1 MLVDCCAMKP
11 TAPSR
16 KTVRGPLYEPMYIVG
31 ERRICWARIILSS
44 IMIFFIHTLM
54 LGSATYAS
62 SPFALQLIGGTSFIV
77 ISTLFLI
84 LIRVDKFAPWMVF
97 LSAGTDLALV
107 TLLFAN
113 STLSDP
119 LRSFTTAAPYIYF
132 VIIALAALRH
142 SPTLVAVMGACSAV
156 AYLTTMGII
165 YLHYVQG
172 WRAYIKSGDE
182 VMMGLHFIDEIAK
195 ALTMLILGWL
205 ISHVARNLMNSQRHY
220 KDLFEQIPDG
230 ILITSPDDR
239 IETVN
244 PRLAEMIG
252 VPQKDLIGRE
262 FAGLLSVKTPEPRLP
277 GSDPLSIVGDSL
289 VLRRED
295 GTEIS
300 VMTATTS
307 MERKGKSYSVM
318 SIRDVTEEVR
328 LENQLARSQ
337 SMEAFGQFAGGIA
350 HDLNNILG
358 GILGASTLS
367 KRFASRLEGGERE
380 RIDSRLDVILQCS
393 EDARNIIAT
402 LMTYSRVSSLET
414 SVVDLLGVIV
424 DVSSICTRTFGKEYQ
439 VSTSTLPPTATIV
452 GDSGALSQ
460 ALLNICLNAKDAMP
474 DGGRIEFSLHEE
486 FPDNGLIEKHPEA
499 IPECGYWC
507 IEVSDTGLGMTQDKL
522 EKILEPFLANMP
534 LREGTG
540 LGLPM
545 AYSILIKH
553 NGFFDVS
560 STPGEGTIFRVFLP
574 MHTAATPIARTS

>member
-1 MLVDCCAMKP
+1 MEPIASSK
-11 TAPSR
+11 
-16 KTVRGPLYEPMYIVG
+16 KTLRGHLYEPMYIVG

-44 IMIFFIHTLM
+44 ILIFFIHALA
-54 LGSATYAS
+54 LGSPLLSVSTFAAS
-62 SPFALQLIGGTSFIV
+62 ITGSLTFIA
-77 ISTLFLI
+77 ISIFFLV
-84 LIRVDKFAPWMVF
+84 LIRVDRFAPWMVF
-97 LSAGTDLALV
+97 LSAGTDLVLV
-107 TLLFAN
+107 TILFAN

-119 LRSFTTAAPYIYF
+119 LRTFTTSSPYIYF

-142 SPTLVAVMGACSAV
+142 SPTLVAVIGASSAV
-156 AYLTTMGII
+156 AYLTTMGFI
-165 YLHYVQG
+165 YLHYISG

-182 VMMGLHFIDEIAK
+182 VMMGLHFIDEFSKAIA
-195 ALTMLILGWL
+195 MLVLGWL
-205 ISHVARNLMNSQRHY
+205 ISHVSRNLINSQRHY

-244 PRLAEMIG
+244 PRLADMIG

-262 FAGLLSVKTPEPRLP
+262 FAGLLSVKTPGPRLP

-289 VLRRED
+289 ALRHVD

-307 MERKGKSYSVM
+307 MERKGESYSVM

-337 SMEAFGQFAGGIA
+337 GMEAFGQFAGGIA

-358 GILGASTLS
+358 GILGASALS
-367 KRFASRLEGGERE
+367 KRFAIHLEEGDRE
-380 RIDSRLDVILQCS
+380 RIEQRFDVILKCS
-393 EDARNIIAT
+393 EDARNMIAT

-414 SVVDLLGVIV
+414 SVVNLLEVISG
-424 DVSSICTRTFGKEYQ
+424 VSSICTRTFGEEYQ
-439 VSTSTLPPTATIV
+439 ISTSELPPEATTL

-474 DGGRIEFSLHEE
+474 GGGRIKFSLHEE
-486 FPDNGLIEKHPEA
+486 FPDNGLIERHPEA
-499 IPECGYWC
+499 VPECGYWC
-507 IEVSDTGLGMTQDKL
+507 IGLSDTGVGMTQDKL
-522 EKILEPFLANMP
+522 EKLLAPFLTNMP
-534 LREGTG
+534 FGEGTG

-545 AYSILIKH
+545 AYSILVKH

-560 STPGEGTIFRVFLP
+560 SAPGEGTTFRVFLP
-574 MHTAATPIARTS
+574 TYTATAPIARTS

>member
-1 MLVDCCAMKP
+1 MEPIASSK
-11 TAPSR
+11 
-16 KTVRGPLYEPMYIVG
+16 KTIRGHLYEPMYIVG
-31 ERRICWARIILSS
+31 ERRICWARIILS
-44 IMIFFIHTLM
+44 
-54 LGSATYAS
+54 
-62 SPFALQLIGGTSFIV
+62 
-77 ISTLFLI
+77 LI
-84 LIRVDKFAPWMVF
+84 LIIFIHALMMKSPSYAVSTFAPSIAGSLAFIAISVFFLLLIRIDKFAPWMVF
-97 LSAGTDLALV
+97 LSAGTDLVLV
-107 TLLFAN
+107 TLLFVN

-132 VIIALAALRH
+132 VIIAIAALRH
-142 SPTLVAVMGACSAV
+142 SPTLVAVIGASSAV
-156 AYLTTMGII
+156 AYLTSMGFI
-165 YLHYVQG
+165 YLHYLSG

-195 ALTMLILGWL
+195 ALAMVVLGWL
-205 ISHVARNLMNSQRHY
+205 ISHVSRNLMNSQRHY

-244 PRLAEMIG
+244 PRLADMIG

-277 GSDPLSIVGDSL
+277 DSNPLSVVGDSL
-289 VLRRED
+289 MLRRVD

-307 MERKGKSYSVM
+307 MKREGKSYSVM

-337 SMEAFGQFAGGIA
+337 GMEAFGQFAGGIA

-367 KRFASRLEGGERE
+367 KRFVGRLNEGDRT
-380 RIDSRLDVILQCS
+380 RIDHRLDVILKCS
-393 EDARNIIAT
+393 EDARNMIAT

-414 SVVDLLGVIV
+414 GVVNLIGVIS
-424 DVSSICTRTFGKEYQ
+424 DVSSICTRTFGEEYQ
-439 VSTSTLPPTATIV
+439 ISTGTLPPTAAIM

-474 DGGRIEFSLHEE
+474 GGGRISFSLHERLSDE
-486 FPDNGLIEKHPEA
+486 DLIERHAEA
-499 IPECGYWC
+499 VPECVYWC
-507 IEVSDTGLGMTQDKL
+507 IEVSDTGLGMNQDKL
-522 EKILEPFLANMP
+522 DKILEPFLTNVP
-534 LREGTG
+534 FGEGTG

-545 AYSILIKH
+545 AYSILVKH

-560 STPGEGTIFRVFLP
+560 SAPGEGTTFRVYLP
-574 MHTAATPIARTS
+574 MHTDVAPIARTS